1 MLISICDFSP
11 KRDKRIL
18 KRGLKN
24 LTNGIQ
30 KVAALKIYNFG
41 LCKARGGK
49 DFILF
54 FETKVRN
61 KNQTKAS

>member
-18 KRGLKN
+18 ERGLKN
-24 LTNGIQ
+24 LTNGVQ
-30 KVAALKIYNFG
+30 KALKIYNFR

-54 FETKVRN
+54 LKTKVGN